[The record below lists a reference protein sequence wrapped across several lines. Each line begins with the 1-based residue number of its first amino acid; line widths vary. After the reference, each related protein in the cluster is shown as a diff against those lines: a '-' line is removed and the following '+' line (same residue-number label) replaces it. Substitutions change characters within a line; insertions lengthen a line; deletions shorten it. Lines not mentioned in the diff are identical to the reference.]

1 MIKESIGIGETLE
14 IAKDVACKEL
24 GVEAHEAEF
33 EILQTPTKGTLGIF
47 GKKEAKVRAFVKVSP
62 LMKALNYLKSI
73 IDAMNLHD
81 VKISSKE
88 GEEFGEIFLSG
99 EEAWALVGRRGETI
113 NSLQY
118 LVGLVA
124 NNSADEDYYRIS
136 INVEN
141 YREKREKAL
150 KNLAAKTARYVLKT
164 QRKYI
169 LEPMN
174 PYERKLFH
182 EEIQNID
189 GVISWSEGEGI
200 KRHIVVGVENK
211 GIPKLKEN

>member
-1 MIKESIGIGETLE
+1 MIKESIGVGETLE
-14 IAKDVACKEL
+14 IAKDAACREL
-24 GVEAHEAEF
+24 GVETHEAEF
-33 EILQTPTKGTLGIF
+33 EILQTPTKGALGIF
-47 GKKEAKVRAFVKVSP
+47 GKKEAKVRAFIRISP
-62 LMKALNYLKSI
+62 LMKALNYLKAI

-81 VKISSKE
+81 VEISSKE
-88 GEEFGEIFLSG
+88 EEGAGEIFLSG

-113 NSLQY
+113 NALQY

-141 YREKREKAL
+141 YREKREKIL

-164 QRKYI
+164 KRKYI

-182 EEIQNID
+182 EEIQNIS
-189 GVISWSEGEGI
+189 GVVSWSEGEGI
-200 KRHIVVGVENK
+200 KRHIVVGIESK
-211 GIPKLKEN
+211 GIPKLK

>member
-1 MIKESIGIGETLE
+1 MIKESIGVGETLE
-14 IAKDVACKEL
+14 IAKDAACREL
-24 GVEAHEAEF
+24 GVETHEVEF
-33 EILQTPTKGTLGIF
+33 EILQTPTKGALGIF
-47 GKKEAKVRAFVKVSP
+47 GKKEAKVRAFIRISP
-62 LMKALNYLKSI
+62 LMKALNYLKAI

-81 VKISSKE
+81 VEISSKE
-88 GEEFGEIFLSG
+88 EEGAGEIFLSG

-113 NSLQY
+113 NALQY

-124 NNSADEDYYRIS
+124 NNSVDEDYYRIS

-141 YREKREKAL
+141 YREKREKIL

-164 QRKYI
+164 KRKYI

-182 EEIQNID
+182 EEIQNIN
-189 GVISWSEGEGI
+189 GVVSWSEGEGI
-200 KRHIVVGVENK
+200 KRHIVVGIESK
-211 GIPKLKEN
+211 GIPKLK

>member
-1 MIKESIGIGETLE
+1 MIKESIGVGETLE
-14 IAKDVACKEL
+14 IAKDAACRKL
-24 GVEAHEAEF
+24 GVETHEAEF
-33 EILQTPTKGTLGIF
+33 EILQTPTKGALGIF
-47 GKKEAKVRAFVKVSP
+47 GKKEAKVRAFIRISP
-62 LMKALNYLKSI
+62 LMKALNYLQAI

-81 VKISSKE
+81 VEISSKE
-88 GEEFGEIFLSG
+88 EEGAGEIFLSG

-113 NSLQY
+113 NALQY

-141 YREKREKAL
+141 YREKREKIL

-164 QRKYI
+164 KRKYI

-182 EEIQNID
+182 EEIQNIS
-189 GVISWSEGEGI
+189 GVVSWSEGEGI
-200 KRHIVVGVENK
+200 KRHIVVGIESK
-211 GIPKLKEN
+211 GIPKLK